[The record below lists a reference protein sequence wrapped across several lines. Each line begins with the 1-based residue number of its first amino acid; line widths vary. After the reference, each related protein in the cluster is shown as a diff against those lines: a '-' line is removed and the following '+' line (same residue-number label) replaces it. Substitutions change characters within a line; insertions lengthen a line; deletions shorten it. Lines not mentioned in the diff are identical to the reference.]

1 MGETCL
7 YYSNDLSMDYLDTRD
22 WGQRSC
28 VEEHPQL
35 KAKANRINE
44 KMRIASKTPVV
55 VTRTASKEGAMLSLV
70 KTKKDTG
77 STLELM
83 VTGGDGRSS
92 ACSSSKYGSE
102 HGNSDTFSVIAS
114 TSKNSLKSESS
125 KKSKWSYLKM
135 ISVKRFKHKSIRDKP
150 AREESKRFYK
160 RGKKTKKLTVE
171 DISTCHND
179 RQDEVV
185 HRSNGIANHNAV
197 VRSSTKDKHRRSFL
211 FQISTNL

>member
-1 MGETCL
+1 
-7 YYSNDLSMDYLDTRD
+7 
-22 WGQRSC
+22 
-28 VEEHPQL
+28 
-35 KAKANRINE
+35 
-44 KMRIASKTPVV
+44 
-55 VTRTASKEGAMLSLV
+55 MLSLV

-125 KKSKWSYLKM
+125 KKSKWPYLKM
-135 ISVKRFKHKSIRDKP
+135 ISVKRFKHKSTRDKST
-150 AREESKRFYK
+150 REESRRFYK
-160 RGKKTKKLTVE
+160 RGKKTKKLTVD
-171 DISTCHND
+171 DISTCQN

-185 HRSNGIANHNAV
+185 HRRNGIANHNGV
-197 VRSSTKDKHRRSFL
+197 VRSSIKDKNRRSFL
-211 FQISTNL
+211 FQISTNLWRAQRGGTVLLICIYFMSFLTLLLSCFSVVLLTFIYVL